1 MKYFY
6 GDSANA
12 IKIQIW
18 VAFIANL
25 LLTLVKKKLNRKM
38 SFSNLVTL
46 IRQMLMYYIDIYRF
60 PENPEKEWLRR
71 VNERGESTQLQLS
84 LF

>member
-1 MKYFY
+1 
-6 GDSANA
+6 
-12 IKIQIW
+12 
-18 VAFIANL
+18 
-25 LLTLVKKKLNRKM
+25 M

-60 PENPEKEWLRR
+60 LENPEKEWLKRMT
-71 VNERGESTQLQLS
+71 ERDESQQLELD